1 MNDAFDVKK
10 LFTSIGY
17 IAKIQEPIRLMTTST
32 NSLVQSLVSVER
44 LQRFLK
50 REEKEFRFF
59 SGEGTIS
66 LQNCYFSYQRSD
78 NFKFFEENDNNDL
91 SVNILKD
98 INLSIE
104 SKELVGITGNVNS
117 GKSSLL
123 KSILGCLRKVS
134 GEMEVKG
141 TVAYL
146 GQEVWIQEGTIRSNI
161 ILDKAFNE
169 ELFDKIVNLCQLTED
184 LNVMEKSDMT
194 MLTTNGNSLSGGQ
207 KARIGLAR
215 VLYAESDIILVD
227 SPLSALDA
235 KTSSSIMN
243 KVFKEYTRNKTV
255 IFTTQNAKLLTMMD
269 RVIVLNEGKVSW
281 SGSSKDFAKYEMK
294 EYPVLT
300 EKDKIEEEPSH
311 LSQFYIKQKNSW
323 SVHERRKSERNYQVV
338 SFASLHKILRWLLN
352 CFNLYDWFFFNQFL
366 LFGKLLKLLPKYLS
380 NTGRKTQ
387 MEITPIIATYTQ
399 E

>member
-1 MNDAFDVKK
+1 
-10 LFTSIGY
+10 
-17 IAKIQEPIRLMTTST
+17 MTTST